1 MTISQRIFELLKK
14 NNKKQKELAE
24 SIGLST
30 SAISDW
36 KKKGTNPA
44 AENISAIADFFNV
57 STDYLLTGEEK
68 SKEYLRDGEQKLL
81 KMYNL
86 LMEIEKGEILG
97 QLKEKTK
104 DRME

>member
-68 SKEYLRDGEQKLL
+68 SKEYLRDDEQKLL